1 MMSSPSSSIG
11 SNRRRSSSRIDRFA
25 ISTAFLLLGSTTNPT
40 CCVHARTLRRGSS
53 SSSSSSLT
61 NDNHDH
67 DVMVNEAEAEE
78 SLDAQFEVVGVP
90 NMHEPFLSNDA
101 TMTDRSGRRVKDAV
115 EDEEDASLVVF
126 VSETIIL

>member
-1 MMSSPSSSIG
+1 MSSPSSSIS

-25 ISTAFLLLGSTTNPT
+25 ISTAFLLLGATTNPT
-40 CCVHARTLRRGSS
+40 CCVHARTLRRGS

-115 EDEEDASLVVF
+115 EDEEDASFVVF